1 LHFFFQVYNIRR
13 GRRRGVVQ
21 PRVRGRDEEQ
31 VETRPREAEGHRH
44 RQPPLGPRK
53 MRADHAA
60 SGRANT
66 RNCST
71 LNINNN
77 NNNNNSKH
85 NEKQKIIKTRQQKQY
100 DNKNNTTTKT
110 IRQQKQ

>member
-1 LHFFFQVYNIRR
+1 MVKPSNQVLHFFFQVYNIRR
-13 GRRRGVVQ
+13 GRRRRVVQ

-31 VETRPREAEGHRH
+31 VETRPREAEGHWH

-60 SGRANT
+60 SGGANT

-71 LNINNN
+71 LNI
-77 NNNNNSKH
+77 NNNSKH
-85 NEKQKIIKTRQQKQY
+85 NEKQKIIKTRQQKQ
-100 DNKNNTTTKT
+100 
-110 IRQQKQ
+110 